1 MGCNP
6 CIDTDLHPLLE
17 HVKIPLFVST
27 ALDGSPRGV
36 AGNTAYTASPMREF
50 DLLNH
55 IYAANS
61 SLDGRVLLPP
71 GDDMGMVRLASKSG
85 KLLAAVDQLVDGRHV
100 RLAVTP
106 IELIGRKAITRS
118 LSDIAAMGATP
129 LATLVAATLPPDFGR
144 DRANAL
150 FDAMRI
156 TADHYHCPL
165 IGGDLA
171 FHADP
176 SHPLVCSVTVLAE
189 PVNDRIVVRS
199 GARAGQGVYVTG
211 HLGGSLQPDGLGR
224 HLTFEPRIDAGI
236 EILKTLGDRLGAMID
251 ISDGLGRD
259 ASHIAELS
267 KVRIVLNAERIPCN
281 DGCDWKRA
289 FSDGEDYE
297 LCFTA
302 LGEVP
307 RDVVGVPITKLGE
320 VLPRD
325 PVDSRL
331 VVVDD
336 GGRMIDAGTLGW
348 EHASK

>member
-1 MGCNP
+1 
-6 CIDTDLHPLLE
+6 
-17 HVKIPLFVST
+17 
-27 ALDGSPRGV
+27 
-36 AGNTAYTASPMREF
+36 MREF

-61 SLDGRVLLPP
+61 TLESRVLLPP

-85 KLLAAVDQLVDGRHV
+85 TVLAAVDQIVDGRHF
-100 RLAVTP
+100 RLATTP

-118 LSDIAAMGATP
+118 LSDIAAMAAQP
-129 LATLVAATLPPDFGR
+129 LATLVAATLPPDFGHE
-144 DRANAL
+144 RANAL
-150 FDAMRI
+150 FDAMRA
-156 TADHYHCPL
+156 TADRYYCPL

-189 PVNDRIVVRS
+189 PVNERIAKRS
-199 GARAGQGVYVTG
+199 DANRGQGVYITG
-211 HLGGSLQPDGLGR
+211 RLGGSLQPGGLGR
-224 HLTFEPRIDAGI
+224 HLTFEPRIDAAI
-236 EILKTLGDRLGAMID
+236 ELLKALGDRLGAMID

-267 KVRIVLNAERIPCN
+267 RIRMVLNADRIPCN

-302 LGEVP
+302 SGEVP
-307 RDVVGVPITKLGE
+307 QKVAGVEITRIGE
-320 VLPRD
+320 VKPRD
-325 PVDSRL
+325 AKDDRL
-331 VVVDD
+331 VVVEVD
-336 GGRMIDAGTLGW
+336 GKAIDAAELGW
-348 EHASK
+348 EHRNG